1 MSDSIGLIP
10 HSLGHVPPTISMTI
24 IVMKI
29 VVITTMVLSIS
40 IRGEKIYGIPPVT
53 PSLGVYHKR

>member
-24 IVMKI
+24 IVITI
-29 VVITTMVLSIS
+29 VVITTMVIS
-40 IRGEKIYGIPPVT
+40 IPFAAKDLWNT
-53 PSLGVYHKR
+53 SSHT